1 MFSIFANLWLYTIV
15 FTTNVIAVI
24 TKATDYDT
32 CYDYD
37 SGHCF
42 WLYKFLIV
50 FFVIVVA
57 TISLLEIKEQK
68 TYQILMCWC
77 RLSLMGLMIFVS
89 IYKMSFQSLP
99 EEKVPAMDFYDSHG
113 MISTLAL
120 TVGFQL
126 SMPNVLCKFRKR
138 KRERESEVLEGNVS
152 LGHLILR
159 SIGR

>member
-1 MFSIFANLWLYTIV
+1 
-15 FTTNVIAVI
+15 
-24 TKATDYDT
+24 
-32 CYDYD
+32 
-37 SGHCF
+37 
-42 WLYKFLIV
+42 
-50 FFVIVVA
+50 
-57 TISLLEIKEQK
+57 
-68 TYQILMCWC
+68 MCWC